1 LSQPA
6 IAWTGSSVVI
16 ADSCDGNSGL
26 CYYWQA
32 AGSATWHRQVV
43 APGSPA
49 FPSIAW
55 TGSAVVIVAL
65 EQSKPAT
72 GANDD
77 VAAWWQTATTTTWS
91 REQVSPPAEF
101 SFPAVAATGSSVVVA
116 SAEQNI
122 NAQYLDDWWHD
133 ATANTGWTRQRPAG
147 TAQWSGVTG
156 PHSLAY
162 AAASV
167 VMTTTDACGDLD
179 YWWQRVGTTP
189 WQKQQV
195 VFNENWPPGRC

>member
-1 LSQPA
+1 
-6 IAWTGSSVVI
+6 
-16 ADSCDGNSGL
+16 
-26 CYYWQA
+26 
-32 AGSATWHRQVV
+32 V

-101 SFPAVAATGSSVVVA
+101 SFPAVAATGSSVVVVA